1 MNYKK
6 KLPMFLSLLFLLNI
20 SQTLDADPSNIGLLI
35 VATGR
40 YIEFVAPLIE
50 SAEKH
55 FCRNHNVTYFVFTDG
70 QAPQAP
76 NVVSIYQQRLGWPY
90 DTMMRLP
97 MYYQSRDYFKDMD
110 YLFACDA
117 DMLFVDEVGDEIL
130 GDLVGTL
137 HPGYVGSK
145 GTYEHRPISTA
156 YIHPREGRCYY
167 AGGFNGGK
175 RDEFLKLT
183 QTISENIKTDLDR
196 DIIAVWHDESHLN
209 RYYASNPPT
218 ITLTPSYCYWQGQIT
233 QWPQR
238 LVALS
243 KDHAKYRS

>member
-1 MNYKK
+1 MNAQVQKEY
-6 KLPMFLSLLFLLNI
+6 NV
-20 SQTLDADPSNIGLLI
+20 GLLV

-50 SAEKH
+50 SAEKY
-55 FCRNHNVTYFVFTDG
+55 FCRNHKVTYFVFTDG

-76 NVVSIYQQRLGWPY
+76 NIVSIYQKRLGWPY

-97 MYYQSRDYFKDMD
+97 MYYQNQELYKNMD

-117 DMLFVDEVGDEIL
+117 DMLFVDQVGDEIL

-137 HPGYVGSK
+137 HPGFVGTK
-145 GTYEHRPISTA
+145 GTYETRSISTA
-156 YIHPREGRCYY
+156 YIHPSQGSCYY

-175 RDEFLKLT
+175 RENYLNLAR
-183 QTISENIKTDLDR
+183 TISQNIKADLEKG
-196 DIIAVWHDESHLN
+196 IIAIWHDESHIN
-209 RYYASNPPT
+209 RYFASNPPT
-218 ITLTPSYCYWQGQIT
+218 ITLSPSYCYWQGQVT
-233 QWPQR
+233 HWPQK

-243 KDHAKYRS
+243 KDHAKYRA